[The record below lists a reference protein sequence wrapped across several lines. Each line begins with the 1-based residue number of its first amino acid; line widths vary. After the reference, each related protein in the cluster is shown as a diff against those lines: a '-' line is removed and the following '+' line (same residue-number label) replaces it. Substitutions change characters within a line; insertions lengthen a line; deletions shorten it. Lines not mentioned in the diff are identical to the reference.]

1 MADVPPMRVE
11 RKSPPA
17 GRHHIT
23 AYFVLVL
30 RARPVRRFLD
40 GGFDSPHAGER
51 LFAKAP
57 RAKAPHLKTPLRCR
71 SAQTLADRAGRVV
84 SQKGRSVRDRTDVV
98 RGNG

>member
-40 GGFDSPHAGER
+40 CGFDSPHAGER
-51 LFAKAP
+51 LFAKAL
-57 RAKAPHLKTPLRCR
+57 RVKTPLRCR
-71 SAQTLADRAGRVV
+71 GAQTLAGHASRVV